1 MNKHI
6 TALLLSWV
14 LFIYSPLSLADNPSV
29 VMETSRGNITLEL
42 YADKAPIST
51 ANFLA
56 YVNSGFYNDTIFH
69 RIIPNFMIQGGGLN
83 EDMQKQ
89 ATNAAIK
96 NEASNGL
103 SNERGTIAMARTN
116 DPDSATSQFFINVR
130 NNLNLDKRGGNAGYA
145 VFGKV
150 TNGMFVVDDIVSQP
164 TTRKGGRADVPV
176 IPIIITNVYV
186 VDDSAN

>member
-1 MNKHI
+1 MNKRI

-14 LFIYSPLSLADNPSV
+14 LFVFSPLSLADNPTV

-83 EDMQKQ
+83 EDMQKK
-89 ATNAAIK
+89 TTKAAIK

-145 VFGKV
+145 VFGRV
-150 TNGMFVVDDIVSQP
+150 TNGMFVVDDIVTQP

-176 IPIIITNVYV
+176 TPIIITNVYV
-186 VDDSAN
+186 VDDSAK

>member
-1 MNKHI
+1 MNKRI

-14 LFIYSPLSLADNPSV
+14 LFAFSPLSLADNPTV

-83 EDMQKQ
+83 EDMQKK
-89 ATNAAIK
+89 ATKAAIK

-145 VFGKV
+145 VFGRV

-176 IPIIITNVYV
+176 TPIIITNVYV
-186 VDDSAN
+186 VDDSAK